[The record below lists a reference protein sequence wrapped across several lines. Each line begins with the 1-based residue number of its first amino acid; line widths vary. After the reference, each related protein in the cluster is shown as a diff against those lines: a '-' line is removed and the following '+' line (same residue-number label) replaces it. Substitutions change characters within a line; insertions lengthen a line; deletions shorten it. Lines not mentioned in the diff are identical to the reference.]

1 MKHRS
6 APIKNMADIASAMK
20 ATLSKEKPRTVS
32 ALNEST
38 KKASEPKE
46 VDLGLSSYEL
56 WKRATEDLVLEKK
69 MPNRI
74 MDFKKIARLEGMIN
88 ILQQDIRSEVD
99 RYKPMYPELT
109 HAELSKKALA
119 HKAAEQDELIRQEA
133 NRKAKE
139 IEANRQAIKRAE
151 LDKAKHIAE
160 ELKRAEAE
168 RKIAAEAD
176 RALTVRAKKVI
187 EERSIV
193 RCTYCVEGKREVV
206 CHVCDGDGKIAPHY
220 TRAMR
225 PIVGCCNRPSC
236 ERCGGTN
243 VYTAMT
249 DVITTDCT
257 NPKCREGVEFE
268 TCVCCKGFQI
278 STKKKTPLPLTILRD
293 AELVKKIQSLL
304 NLRPLWNADALNA
317 GFAGKL

>member
-1 MKHRS
+1 MKKRIS
-6 APIKNMADIASAMK
+6 PPIKDMADIASVMK
-20 ATLSKEKPRTVS
+20 ATLSKEKLGTEAAP
-32 ALNEST
+32 NEST
-38 KKASEPKE
+38 KKVSEPDE
-46 VDLGLSSYEL
+46 ADLGLSSYEL
-56 WKRATEDLVLEKK
+56 WKRANEDLMLEKK
-69 MPNRI
+69 LPYRI
-74 MDFKKIARLEGMIN
+74 MDLKKIGRLEGMIN

-139 IEANRQAIKRAE
+139 REAERQALMRAE
-151 LDKAKHIAE
+151 LDNAKRIAE

-168 RKIAAEAD
+168 RKTAAEAD
-176 RALTVRAKKVI
+176 RALTERAKKII

-193 RCTYCVEGKREVV
+193 RCTYCVEGKREVI
-206 CHVCDGDGKIAPHY
+206 CHVCNGDGKIAPHY

-243 VYTAMT
+243 VYRAMT
-249 DVITTDCT
+249 DVITTECT

-278 STKKKTPLPLTILRD
+278 STRKKTPLPLLVLRD
-293 AELVKKIQSLL
+293 EELVKKIQSLL
-304 NLRPLWNADALNA
+304 NLRP
-317 GFAGKL
+317 

>member
-1 MKHRS
+1 MKKRIP
-6 APIKNMADIASAMK
+6 PIKDISDIASAMK
-20 ATLSKEKPRTVS
+20 APLSKEKPGTD
-32 ALNEST
+32 AAPNEST
-38 KKASEPKE
+38 KKASEQE
-46 VDLGLSSYEL
+46 EADLGLSSYEL
-56 WKRATEDLVLEKK
+56 WKRANEDLALEKK

-74 MDFKKIARLEGMIN
+74 MDLKKIARLEGMIN

-139 IEANRQAIKRAE
+139 REAERQALKRAE
-151 LDKAKHIAE
+151 LDKAKRIEE
-160 ELKRAEAE
+160 ELKLAEAE

-176 RALTVRAKKVI
+176 RALTERAKKVI

-193 RCTYCVEGKREVV
+193 RCTYCVEGKREVI
-206 CHVCDGDGKIAPHY
+206 CHVCNGDGKIAPHY

-243 VYTAMT
+243 VYRAMT
-249 DVITTDCT
+249 DVITAECT

-278 STKKKTPLPLTILRD
+278 TTKKKTPLPIVVLGD
-293 AELVKKIQSLL
+293 GELVKKIRSLL
-304 NLRPLWNADALNA
+304 NAPNME
-317 GFAGKL
+317 